1 MNRTLRLDA
10 EILVVSDNAGDAALV
25 KKLLEAEY
33 HNVAVSTA
41 ADLHVAAFDKRPAE
55 VLILAFHALEK
66 AEHIYLALYRQS
78 QKIHLKPHRTIILC
92 NKDEVRAAY
101 ELCRRHLF
109 DDYMLFWPLT
119 HDSPRLLMCVHLALR
134 ELATMQD
141 AGPTAAEFAAQ
152 ARQLAALEAM
162 LAQRLAQGD
171 ARILTTMRAVSQAE
185 VQVGAALDGFKKRLH
200 DEVQAEG
207 TRANTMPALQREI
220 DRIQRDEIGQPLQAA
235 GDAVAPLGQWV
246 EQLRTDLE
254 PHLETARSLTA
265 MADRVR
271 PTLLIV
277 DDDDMQRKL
286 VATMLKGENYSL
298 LFAISGMDALA
309 LLRKVRPDV
318 ILMDITMPGLD
329 GLETTRR
336 LKAVP
341 GLLHVPV
348 IMITGHSEGNV
359 VIDSLSAGAAGFVVK
374 PFDRLSLIGKITK
387 ALRKRPAAAVP

>member
-1 MNRTLRLDA
+1 M
-10 EILVVSDNAGDAALV
+10 
-25 KKLLEAEY
+25 
-33 HNVAVSTA
+33 
-41 ADLHVAAFDKRPAE
+41 
-55 VLILAFHALEK
+55 
-66 AEHIYLALYRQS
+66 
-78 QKIHLKPHRTIILC
+78 
-92 NKDEVRAAY
+92 
-101 ELCRRHLF
+101 
-109 DDYMLFWPLT
+109 
-119 HDSPRLLMCVHLALR
+119 
-134 ELATMQD
+134 
-141 AGPTAAEFAAQ
+141 
-152 ARQLAALEAM
+152 
-162 LAQRLAQGD
+162 
-171 ARILTTMRAVSQAE
+171 
-185 VQVGAALDGFKKRLH
+185 
-200 DEVQAEG
+200 
-207 TRANTMPALQREI
+207 
-220 DRIQRDEIGQPLQAA
+220 
-235 GDAVAPLGQWV
+235 
-246 EQLRTDLE
+246 
-254 PHLETARSLTA
+254 
-265 MADRVR
+265 
-271 PTLLIV
+271 IV